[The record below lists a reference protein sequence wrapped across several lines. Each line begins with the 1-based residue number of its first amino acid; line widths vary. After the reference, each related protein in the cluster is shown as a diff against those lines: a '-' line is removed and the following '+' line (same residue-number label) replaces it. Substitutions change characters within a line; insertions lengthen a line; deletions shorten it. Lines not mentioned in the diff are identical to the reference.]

1 MADLKI
7 SQFDDGGSIQE
18 TDEIATNRGGVNT
31 KVFVGSAAAL
41 DVGTGVGD
49 IVVFDDDGS
58 GNASYPS
65 ADGSQIT
72 NITNVGTNVIQ
83 NDMIRQSAG
92 LSVIG
97 NSTNSTADIDDITAS
112 SDNTVLRRSGTSL
125 GFGLINAAASLTGIT
140 PVANG
145 GTGRDSHTAYAVI
158 CGGTTTT
165 GAQQS
170 IASVGTS
177 GQVLTSNG
185 AGALPTFQDASGFDI
200 GVLKNRILNGFIL
213 SNNSTDATNDI
224 DIAAGS
230 AVSDDGTTII
240 TLSASFTKRLDAAWS
255 AGTGNGGLDT
265 GSIANATYHVWVI
278 SKDGGVDADV
288 LFSTSPSSPTMPS
301 GYTKKKRIGS
311 IIRAS
316 GAILAFIQLNQNEF
330 YLKTPSMDIDN
341 SSTGTSANLGAL
353 SVPAGIKVKAVINV
367 YINDN
372 DRTIYVSSPDVNDVA
387 PGVAASTSVAPLAMS
402 GTFNA
407 SGVMGNNRIWTN
419 TSRQLRYRTNAS
431 TRVKIATMGWEDY
444 GI

>member
-41 DVGTGVGD
+41 DVGSGVGD

-83 NDMIRQSAG
+83 NDMIRQSNG

-97 NSTNSTADIDDITAS
+97 NPTNSTADVDDITAS
-112 SDNTVLRRSGTSL
+112 LDNTVLRRSGTSL
-125 GFGLINAAASLTGIT
+125 GFGLINAAASLTGMT
-140 PVANG
+140 PVVNG

-240 TLSASFTKRLDAAWS
+240 TLSSSFIKRLDAAWS

-278 SKDGGVDADV
+278 SKDGGVDADA

-301 GYTKKKRIGS
+301 GYTKKTYIAPILRSSNAIREFINFGDYFMWKTPVNDFNGNQSTTAAS
-311 IIRAS
+311 ISLMVPTGVTLLVDMAVFSSAS
-316 GAILAFIQLNQNEF
+316 SNTTAAGVSSLLADDTNIETSRTGAIVSGI
-330 YLKTPSMDIDN
+330 
-341 SSTGTSANLGAL
+341 ST
-353 SVPAGIKVKAVINV
+353 
-367 YINDN
+367 
-372 DRTIYVSSPDVNDVA
+372 
-387 PGVAASTSVAPLAMS
+387 
-402 GTFNA
+402 
-407 SGVMGNNRIWTN
+407 
-419 TSRQLRYRTNAS
+419 TNAS
-431 TRVKIATMGWEDY
+431 ATARVVTNTNGQIRQKAY
-444 GI
+444 GASPQPCRISVTGYRVLR